1 MDRFGI
7 GAILCCS
14 TDNHKLRRRG
24 PTFSPI
30 SLRFGAPSASVKI
43 DINRG
48 FFDMTKVAV
57 VEIEGCMA
65 SSAAITHDVLATAN
79 RISAAK
85 RVPPFKVTTVRCGS
99 RRSDVDL
106 RGIELVIVP
115 GLGTP
120 STGELETK
128 LKSPMCRRAVDMLA
142 RAHAT
147 GAMLAASCASTFLL
161 AETGLLD
168 GRRATTTWWF
178 APLFRQRYPAVEL
191 LTEQMVVA
199 DWPIA
204 TGGAAMA
211 QMDLM
216 LAVVGRVAGPSLAK
230 ACANY
235 LLLDG
240 RRSQVPFMAI
250 TYLASQDPRIAN
262 AEKWVRDNIARDFAI
277 EELADAVAL
286 APRTFARRVSAT
298 CGVSPVQFV
307 QRIRLE
313 TARLLLETTRL
324 SVEQIARRVGYAEPS
339 TLRRLIRRDTKHPPG
354 HFRPTA

>member
-1 MDRFGI
+1 
-7 GAILCCS
+7 
-14 TDNHKLRRRG
+14 
-24 PTFSPI
+24 
-30 SLRFGAPSASVKI
+30 
-43 DINRG
+43 
-48 FFDMTKVAV
+48 MTKVAIF
-57 VEIEGCMA
+57 EIEGCMP

-79 RISAAK
+79 RIGAAK
-85 RVPPFKVTTVRCGS
+85 GVPPFRVTTARCRS
-99 RRSDVDL
+99 RRTDADL

-120 STGELETK
+120 SAGELEAK
-128 LKSPMCRRAVDMLA
+128 LKSPVCRRAIDMLT
-142 RAHAT
+142 RAHAR

-178 APLFRQRYPAVEL
+178 APLFQQRYPAVEL

-216 LAVVGRVAGPSLAK
+216 LAVVGRFAGPSLAK

-240 RRSQVPFMAI
+240 RRSQAPFMAI
-250 TYLASQDPRIAN
+250 TYLASQDPRMAK
-262 AEKWVRDNIARDFAI
+262 AEKWVRDNIARDFAM
-277 EELADAVAL
+277 EELAGAVAL

-298 CGVSPVQFV
+298 CGVSPIQFV

-324 SVEQIARRVGYAEPS
+324 SVGEIARQVGYAEPS

-354 HFRPTA
+354 HFRPAA

>member
-7 GAILCCS
+7 GAIPPERHFM
-14 TDNHKLRRRG
+14 DIVA
-24 PTFSPI
+24 I
-30 SLRFGAPSASVKI
+30 SALWASVKI
-43 DINRG
+43 DIYRG

-57 VEIEGCMA
+57 LEIERCMA

-79 RISAAK
+79 RIGATKGA
-85 RVPPFKVTTVRCGS
+85 PPFKVTTVRCGS
-99 RRSDVDL
+99 RRSSADL
-106 RGIELVIVP
+106 RGSELVIIP
-115 GLGTP
+115 GLGT
-120 STGELETK
+120 SSAGELETK
-128 LKSPMCRRAVDMLA
+128 LKSPVCRRAVDMLS
-142 RAHAT
+142 RAHAR

-178 APLFRQRYPAVEL
+178 APLFRQRYPTVEL
-191 LTEQMVVA
+191 LAEQMVVA

-204 TGGAAMA
+204 TAGAAMA

-216 LAVVGRVAGPSLAK
+216 LAVIGRFAGPSLAK

-240 RRSQVPFMAI
+240 RRSQAPFMAI
-250 TYLASQDPRIAN
+250 SYLATQDPRIAK

-277 EELADAVAL
+277 EELACAVAL
-286 APRTFARRVSAT
+286 APRTFARRVAAV
-298 CGVSPVQFV
+298 CGVSPIQFV

-313 TARLLLETTRL
+313 TARFLLETTRL
-324 SVEQIARRVGYAEPS
+324 SVDEIARQVGYAEPS

-354 HFRPTA
+354 HFRPAA

>member
-1 MDRFGI
+1 
-7 GAILCCS
+7 
-14 TDNHKLRRRG
+14 
-24 PTFSPI
+24 
-30 SLRFGAPSASVKI
+30 
-43 DINRG
+43 
-48 FFDMTKVAV
+48 
-57 VEIEGCMA
+57 
-65 SSAAITHDVLATAN
+65 
-79 RISAAK
+79 
-85 RVPPFKVTTVRCGS
+85 VRCGS
-99 RRSDVDL
+99 RRSSADL

-120 STGELETK
+120 SAGELETK
-128 LKSPMCRRAVDMLA
+128 LKTPMCRRAVDMLA
-142 RAHAT
+142 RAHTA

-216 LAVVGRVAGPSLAK
+216 LAVVGRFAGPSLAR

-240 RRSQVPFMAI
+240 RRSQAPFMAI
-250 TYLASQDPRIAN
+250 NYLASQDPRMAK

-277 EELADAVAL
+277 DELAGAVAL

-298 CGVSPVQFV
+298 CGISPIQFV

-313 TARLLLETTRL
+313 TARFLLETTRL
-324 SVEQIARRVGYAEPS
+324 SVDEIARQVGYAEPS

-354 HFRPTA
+354 HFRPAA

>member
-1 MDRFGI
+1 
-7 GAILCCS
+7 
-14 TDNHKLRRRG
+14 
-24 PTFSPI
+24 
-30 SLRFGAPSASVKI
+30 
-43 DINRG
+43 
-48 FFDMTKVAV
+48 MTKIAII
-57 VEIEGCMA
+57 EIEGCMA

-79 RISAAK
+79 RICAAK

-99 RRSDVDL
+99 RRNDVDL

-120 STGELETK
+120 TAEALDMK
-128 LKSPMCRRAVDMLA
+128 LKSPMCRRAVDMLT

-147 GAMLAASCASTFLL
+147 GAALAASCASTFLL

-178 APLFRQRYPAVEL
+178 APLFRQRYPTVEL
-191 LTEQMVVA
+191 LAEQMVVA
-199 DWPIA
+199 DWPMA
-204 TGGAAMA
+204 TAGAAMA

-216 LAVVGRVAGPSLAK
+216 LAVIGRFAGPSLAT

-240 RRSQVPFMAI
+240 RRSQAPFMAI
-250 TYLASQDPRIAN
+250 TYLASQDPKMAK
-262 AEKWVRDNIARDFAI
+262 AEKWVRDNVAHDFAI
-277 EELADAVAL
+277 EELARAVAL
-286 APRTFARRVSAT
+286 APRTFARRTAAT
-298 CGVSPVQFV
+298 CGVSPIQFV

-324 SVEQIARRVGYAEPS
+324 SVDEIARQVGYAEPS

-354 HFRPTA
+354 HFRPAA